1 MLRLNEKY
9 LGARVTS
16 DEVSRAS
23 ASYADV
29 LARCQ
34 GGEERHAGSLGWLH
48 VDDWASDDTIARI
61 EALSARLR
69 EGADTFVLI
78 GVGGSNNASRA
89 ALCALGARGG
99 SLDGAHRVVYAGN
112 TLSAFELR
120 RVLEDLEGRE
130 VVIDCVAKNFET
142 LEPGSSFR
150 LLRQWLV
157 ERYGEKDAASRVI
170 CCGTPGSHLERL
182 CRAHGYT
189 FTTFPEPVG
198 GRYTALTEVHLLP
211 LAFAGADVRALVA
224 GARAEE
230 ALLRD
235 GTADPTTNAAWRY
248 ALIRRL
254 AWDAGLRV
262 ELLSFF
268 EPRFRWLSKWYE
280 QLFGESE
287 GKDGRG
293 LLPSSAEYSEELHS
307 LGQYVQDGTPQLME
321 TFLDVL
327 EPGAEDSLVLGGS
340 DIDDRFE
347 YLDGVDFWDVNKA
360 SFAATRAAHASALP
374 CPTLEL
380 DRLDA
385 EHLGRLFYFLMLSCY
400 LSASLLGVNPF
411 DQPGVESYKQL
422 MFRAL
427 GRS

>member
-1 MLRLNEKY
+1 MLRLNETY

-16 DEVSRAS
+16 TEVARAS
-23 ASYADV
+23 SAHADV

-34 GGEERHAGSLGWLH
+34 AGEARHADSLGWLH
-48 VDDWASDDTIARI
+48 VDDWASDEKIAQV
-61 EALSARLR
+61 EALAARLR
-69 EGADTFVLI
+69 ERADTFVLI
-78 GVGGSNNASRA
+78 GVGGSNNAARA
-89 ALCALGARGG
+89 ALAALGVRAG
-99 SLDGAHRVVYAGN
+99 SLDGTHRVTYAGN

-120 RVLEDLEGRE
+120 RVLEDLEGHE

-157 ERYGEKDAASRVI
+157 SRHGEKDAASRIV
-170 CCGTPGSHLERL
+170 CCGTPGSHLEDL
-182 CRAHGYT
+182 CREHGYE

-211 LAFAGADVRALVA
+211 LAFAGVDVRALVA

-230 ALLRD
+230 ARLRD
-235 GTADPTTNAAWRY
+235 AAADPADNPAWRY
-248 ALIRRL
+248 ALVRRL

-268 EPRFRWLSKWYE
+268 EPRFRWFSKWYE

-293 LLPSSAEYSEELHS
+293 LFPASAEYSEELHS
-307 LGQYVQDGTPQLME
+307 LGQYVQDGTHQIME

-327 EPGAEDSLVLGGS
+327 EPGAGDSLVLGGQ
-340 DIDDRFE
+340 DIDDRFG

-360 SFAATRAAHASALP
+360 SFSASRAAHARTLP
-374 CPTLEL
+374 CPTIEL
-380 DRLDA
+380 DRVDE
-385 EHLGRLFYFLMLSCY
+385 EHLGRLFYFFMFSCY
-400 LSASLLGVNPF
+400 LSAELLGVNPF
-411 DQPGVESYKQL
+411 DQPGVEAYKQL
-422 MFRAL
+422 MFKTL
-427 GRS
+427 GK

>member
-1 MLRLNEKY
+1 MLRLNETY

-16 DEVSRAS
+16 DEVARAS
-23 ASYADV
+23 AARADV

-34 GGEERHAGSLGWLH
+34 AGEERHAGSLGWLH
-48 VDDWASDDTIARI
+48 VDDWASDEKVAQV
-61 EALSARLR
+61 EALAARLR
-69 EGADTFVLI
+69 EHADTFVLI
-78 GVGGSNNASRA
+78 GVGGSNNAARA
-89 ALCALGARGG
+89 ALAALGARDG
-99 SLDGAHRVVYAGN
+99 SIDGAHRVVYAGN

-120 RVLEDLEGRE
+120 RVLEDLEGHE

-157 ERYGEKDAASRVI
+157 NRYGEKDAAARIV
-170 CCGTPGSHLERL
+170 CCGTPGSHLEDL
-182 CRAHGYT
+182 CREHGYA

-211 LAFAGADVRALVA
+211 LAFAGVDVRALVA

-235 GTADPTTNAAWRY
+235 PTTGPADNAAWRY
-248 ALIRRL
+248 ALVRKL

-268 EPRFRWLSKWYE
+268 EPRFRWFSKWYE

-293 LLPSSAEYSEELHS
+293 LFPASAEYSEELHS
-307 LGQYVQDGTPQLME
+307 LGQYVQDGTHQLME

-327 EPGAEDSLVLGGS
+327 EPGEGDSLVLGGQ
-340 DIDDRFE
+340 DIDDRFG
-347 YLDGVDFWDVNKA
+347 YLDGVDFWDINKA
-360 SFAATRAAHASALP
+360 SFAASRAAHAATLP
-374 CPTLEL
+374 CPTIEL
-380 DRLDA
+380 DRVDE
-385 EHLGRLFYFLMLSCY
+385 EHLGRLFYFFMFSCY
-400 LSASLLGVNPF
+400 LSAELLGVNPF
-411 DQPGVESYKQL
+411 DQPGVEAYKQL
-422 MFRAL
+422 MFKTL
-427 GRS
+427 GK